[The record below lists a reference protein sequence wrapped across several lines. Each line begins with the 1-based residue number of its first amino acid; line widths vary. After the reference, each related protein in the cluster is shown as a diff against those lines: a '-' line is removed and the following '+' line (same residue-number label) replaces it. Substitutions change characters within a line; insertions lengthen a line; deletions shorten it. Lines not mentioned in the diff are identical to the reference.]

1 MNRIIGELNHKR
13 AVFEATAALP
23 PALTLPF
30 RSLSA
35 PPSPFSSILGHPT
48 ASWRVLVELAG
59 LRPIFHLIFGP
70 DVFSHGLS
78 GTWADGMRIE
88 LLLLVVVASACGD
101 AAQFG
106 SFDEVGSQAVCG
118 ALPGSPPRTVPL
130 VSCPHQRKKNKN
142 TCVAI
147 AMAFGGQTTAV
158 VGGAA
163 FKHRCCGAVC
173 TPPARSLRRCTT
185 QHEDNLFPT
194 PKTSF

>member
-1 MNRIIGELNHKR
+1 MRPPQPS
-13 AVFEATAALP
+13 LP
-23 PALTLPF
+23 PL

-35 PPSPFSSILGHPT
+35 PSPLPLPPFLPFWAIPP
-48 ASWRVLVELAG
+48 
-59 LRPIFHLIFGP
+59 LRGAFWWNWLIHLIFGP